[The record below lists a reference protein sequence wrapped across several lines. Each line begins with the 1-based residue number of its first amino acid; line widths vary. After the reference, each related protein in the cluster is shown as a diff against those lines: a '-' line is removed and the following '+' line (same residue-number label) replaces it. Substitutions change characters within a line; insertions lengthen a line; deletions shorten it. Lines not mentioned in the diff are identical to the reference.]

1 MSLVINIYHKISYP
15 IAYALGKNMKKL
27 IPILILLITVSAAA
41 QSKDEKLLIDRTY
54 LLSNTVFGTKDSL
67 TLEDLFAKTSTY
79 GHSHG
84 NLQTREEAIKSISAN
99 KSSYTDTS
107 ISKMTAYVTGKTAI
121 TRHLFK
127 CNENKPNGTVSKLD
141 FAMTLVWVKEKSK
154 WRLFGRQAS
163 FIAF

>member
-1 MSLVINIYHKISYP
+1 
-15 IAYALGKNMKKL
+15 MKKL
-27 IPILILLITVSAAA
+27 LTILMLLITIAAVA
-41 QSKDEKLLIDRTY
+41 QSKQEQSLIERTY
-54 LLSNTVFGTKDSL
+54 LLGNTVFGTKDSL
-67 TLEDLFAKTSTY
+67 TLEDLLAKTSTY

-84 NLQTREEAIKSISAN
+84 NLQNREEAIKSISAN

-107 ISKMTAYVTGKTAI
+107 ITKMTVYINGKTAI